1 MKRTRK
7 SRKILFRRIEGMREK
22 MIKTVGENILKT
34 VEIRTKEEIE
44 EEWILMMKM
53 IRGKREGR

>member
-1 MKRTRK
+1 
-7 SRKILFRRIEGMREK
+7 MREK